1 VTAPICIHVASSL
14 PLDEFPNLSLEA
26 ARLPRHIAI
35 VMDGNGRW
43 AQGRGLTRSEGHRRG
58 KDSVRAVVEAA
69 RELGIPFLTL
79 FAFSSE
85 NWARPGTEVRF
96 LMSLLHRYLVTEV
109 KRLMKR
115 GIRVIALGD
124 LARLPAQVRRA
135 LEQTVEMTA
144 GNHTMTIA
152 LALSYGGRQDIV
164 AATRRIAQA
173 VAAGKLEPGQIDE
186 QILARELDTGEM
198 PDPDLLIRT
207 SGELRISNFF
217 LYQLAY
223 SELYFTDT
231 LWPDF
236 RERDLLRAIAAYQT
250 RERRFGTVDAHS
262 PDRLRAAN

>member
-1 VTAPICIHVASSL
+1 VASSL
-14 PLDEFPNLSLEA
+14 PLDEFPNLSLDP

-43 AQGRGLTRSEGHRRG
+43 AQGHGLARSEGHRRG

-135 LEQTVEMTA
+135 LQQTVEMTA
-144 GNHTMTIA
+144 GNQTMTAA
-152 LALSYGGRQDIV
+152 LALSYGGRQDV
-164 AATRRIAQA
+164 VMATRRIAQA
-173 VAAGKLEPGQIDE
+173 VAAGKLDPAQIDE
-186 QILARELDTGEM
+186 QTVARELATGGM

-207 SGELRISNFF
+207 SGEQRISNFF

-223 SELYFTDT
+223 TELYFTDT

-250 RERRFGTVDAHS
+250 RERRFGTVEADS

>member
-1 VTAPICIHVASSL
+1 MASTL
-14 PLDEFPNLSLEA
+14 PLDEFPNLSLDP
-26 ARLPRHIAI
+26 ARLPRHVAI

-43 AQGRGLTRSEGHRRG
+43 AHGRGLARSEGHRRG

-69 RELGIPFLTL
+69 RELGIPYLTL

-124 LARLPAQVRRA
+124 LARLPVQVRRA
-135 LEQTVEMTA
+135 LEQIVEMTA
-144 GNHTMTIA
+144 HNSSMTTA
-152 LALSYGGRQDIV
+152 LALSYGGRQDV
-164 AATRRIAQA
+164 VTATRQIAQA
-173 VAAGKLEPGQIDE
+173 VADGKLDPAQIDE
-186 QILARELDTGEM
+186 QTVASALTTGGM

-223 SELYFTDT
+223 TELYFTDT

-236 RERDLLRAIAAYQT
+236 RERDLLGAIAAYQT
-250 RERRFGTVDAHS
+250 RQRRFGMVEADPA
-262 PDRLRAAN
+262 DRLRAAN